1 MILKN
6 ITEDTQLIMKTT
18 RKFDQISKTVKNISK
33 TNGEIISR
41 LLEIGKK
48 KNCFELFFFFFIVR
62 KSFLSFCKP
71 YYRHL
76 LLMVHF
82 VYLAYNSI
90 INVIFLPVQM
100 TKKKLMKSKKSRQ
113 NVFFGIVLSH
123 YLSNR
128 TPWNCVT
135 ILSI

>member
-48 KNCFELFFFFFIVR
+48 KKPVLNYFFYSLLFKNLFF
-62 KSFLSFCKP
+62 
-71 YYRHL
+71 Y
-76 LLMVHF
+76 F
-82 VYLAYNSI
+82 VNLITDIY
-90 INVIFLPVQM
+90 
-100 TKKKLMKSKKSRQ
+100 
-113 NVFFGIVLSH
+113 
-123 YLSNR
+123 
-128 TPWNCVT
+128 C
-135 ILSI
+135 

>member
-48 KNCFELFFFFFIVR
+48 KKNYFELFFFFFIVQ
-62 KSFLSFCKP
+62 KSFFFILLTLLQTFIADGSFC
-71 YYRHL
+71 L
-76 LLMVHF
+76 FSL
-82 VYLAYNSI
+82 
-90 INVIFLPVQM
+90 
-100 TKKKLMKSKKSRQ
+100 
-113 NVFFGIVLSH
+113 
-123 YLSNR
+123 
-128 TPWNCVT
+128 
-135 ILSI
+135 

>member
-48 KNCFELFFFFFIVR
+48 NYFELFFFFFIVQ
-62 KSFLSFCKP
+62 KSFFFILLTLLQTFIADGSFC
-71 YYRHL
+71 L
-76 LLMVHF
+76 FSL
-82 VYLAYNSI
+82 
-90 INVIFLPVQM
+90 
-100 TKKKLMKSKKSRQ
+100 
-113 NVFFGIVLSH
+113 
-123 YLSNR
+123 
-128 TPWNCVT
+128 
-135 ILSI
+135 

>member
-48 KNCFELFFFFFIVR
+48 NNCFELFFFFFIVQ
-62 KSFLSFCKP
+62 KSFFF
-71 YYRHL
+71 Y
-76 LLMVHF
+76 F
-82 VYLAYNSI
+82 VNLITDIY
-90 INVIFLPVQM
+90 
-100 TKKKLMKSKKSRQ
+100 
-113 NVFFGIVLSH
+113 
-123 YLSNR
+123 
-128 TPWNCVT
+128 C
-135 ILSI
+135 